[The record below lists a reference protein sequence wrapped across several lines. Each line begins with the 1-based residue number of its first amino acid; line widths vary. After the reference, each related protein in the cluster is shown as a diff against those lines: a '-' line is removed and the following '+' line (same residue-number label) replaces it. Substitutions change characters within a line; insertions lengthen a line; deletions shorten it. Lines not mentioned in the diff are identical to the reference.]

1 MTIESETTGEISSK
15 HDISVCDI
23 MKGNTSEIIKKM
35 ESQIPTYFQMH
46 SDVYTEFLHTMDD
59 LFGTC
64 FIAEK
69 EFFDKLNIDQYTLN
83 LFDSYWKNITKMY
96 SSQVDVSTDFLRAY
110 SQMRISGIKLFDNY
124 MHSMMESYAKMLSQ
138 YNSSLGN
145 K

>member
-1 MTIESETTGEISSK
+1 MTTETTEETSSQV
-15 HDISVCDI
+15 DVSVCDI

-69 EFFDKLNIDQYTLN
+69 EFFDKLNFDQYTLK

-96 SSQVDVSTDFLRAY
+96 SSQIDMSTNFLRTY

-124 MHSMMESYAKMLSQ
+124 MHVMMESYAKMLSQ
-138 YNSSLGN
+138 YNSSLVN

>member
-1 MTIESETTGEISSK
+1 MTTETTEETSSQV
-15 HDISVCDI
+15 DVSVCDI

-69 EFFDKLNIDQYTLN
+69 EFFDKLNFDQYTLK

-96 SSQVDVSTDFLRAY
+96 SSQIDMSTNFLRAY

-124 MHSMMESYAKMLSQ
+124 MHVMMESYTKMLSQ
-138 YNSSLGN
+138 YNSSL
-145 K
+145 

>member
-1 MTIESETTGEISSK
+1 MTTETTEETSSQV
-15 HDISVCDI
+15 DVSVCDI

-35 ESQIPTYFQMH
+35 ESQIPTYFQMN
-46 SDVYTEFLHTMDD
+46 SDVYVEFLHTMDD

-69 EFFDKLNIDQYTLN
+69 EFFDKLNFDQYTLK

-96 SSQVDVSTDFLRAY
+96 SSQIDMSTNFLRAY

-124 MHSMMESYAKMLSQ
+124 MHVMMESYTKMLSQ
-138 YNSSLGN
+138 YNFSLGN

>member
-1 MTIESETTGEISSK
+1 MTTETTEETSSQV
-15 HDISVCDI
+15 DVSVCDI

-69 EFFDKLNIDQYTLN
+69 EFFDKLNFDQYTLK

-96 SSQVDVSTDFLRAY
+96 SSQIDMSTNFLRTY

-124 MHSMMESYAKMLSQ
+124 IHVMMESYTKMLSQ

>member
-1 MTIESETTGEISSK
+1 MTTETTEETSSQV
-15 HDISVCDI
+15 DVSVCDI

-69 EFFDKLNIDQYTLN
+69 EFFDKLNFDQYTLK
-83 LFDSYWKNITKMY
+83 LFDSYWKNLTKMY
-96 SSQVDVSTDFLRAY
+96 SSQIDMSTNFLRAY
-110 SQMRISGIKLFDNY
+110 SQIRISGIKLFDNY
-124 MHSMMESYAKMLSQ
+124 IHVMMESYTKMLSQ

>member
-1 MTIESETTGEISSK
+1 MTEEAETTKENSAKNDVSM
-15 HDISVCDI
+15 CDI

-46 SDVYTEFLHTMDD
+46 SDVYREFLHTIDD

-69 EFFDKLNIDQYTLN
+69 EFFEKLNFDQYTLR
-83 LFDSYWKNITKMY
+83 LFDSYWKNVTKMY
-96 SSQVDVSTDFLRAY
+96 SSQIDMSTDFLKAY
-110 SQMRISGIKLFDNY
+110 SQMRITGIKLFDSY
-124 MHSMMESYAKMLSQ
+124 MHTAMESYAKMLSQ
-138 YNSSLGN
+138 FNSSLEN

>member
-1 MTIESETTGEISSK
+1 MTTETTEETSSQV
-15 HDISVCDI
+15 DVSVCDI

-35 ESQIPTYFQMH
+35 ESQIPTYFQIH

-69 EFFDKLNIDQYTLN
+69 EFFDKLNFDQYTMK

-96 SSQVDVSTDFLRAY
+96 LSQIDMSTNFLRAY

-124 MHSMMESYAKMLSQ
+124 MHVMMESYTKMLSQ

>member
-1 MTIESETTGEISSK
+1 MTTETTEETSSQV
-15 HDISVCDI
+15 DVSVCDI

-35 ESQIPTYFQMH
+35 ESQIPTYFQIH

-69 EFFDKLNIDQYTLN
+69 EFFDKLNFDQYTLKF
-83 LFDSYWKNITKMY
+83 FDSYWKNITKMY
-96 SSQVDVSTDFLRAY
+96 SSQIDMSTNFLRAY

-124 MHSMMESYAKMLSQ
+124 MHVMMESYTKMLSQ
-138 YNSSLGN
+138 YNFSLGN

>member
-1 MTIESETTGEISSK
+1 MTTETIEETSSQV
-15 HDISVCDI
+15 DVSVCDI

-69 EFFDKLNIDQYTLN
+69 EFFDKLNFDQYTLK

-96 SSQVDVSTDFLRAY
+96 SSQIDMSTNFLRTY

-124 MHSMMESYAKMLSQ
+124 MHVMMESYAKMLSQ
-138 YNSSLGN
+138 YNSSFGN

>member
-1 MTIESETTGEISSK
+1 MTTETTEETSSQV
-15 HDISVCDI
+15 DVSVCDI

-69 EFFDKLNIDQYTLN
+69 EFFDKLNFDQYTLK

-96 SSQVDVSTDFLRAY
+96 SSQIDMSTNFLRTY

-124 MHSMMESYAKMLSQ
+124 IHVMMESYTKMLSQ
-138 YNSSLGN
+138 YNSSLVN

>member
-1 MTIESETTGEISSK
+1 MTTETTEETSSQV
-15 HDISVCDI
+15 DVSVCDI

-69 EFFDKLNIDQYTLN
+69 EFFDKLNFDQYTMK

-96 SSQVDVSTDFLRAY
+96 LSQIDMSTNFLRAY

-124 MHSMMESYAKMLSQ
+124 MHVMMESYTKMLSQ
-138 YNSSLGN
+138 YNFSLGN

>member
-1 MTIESETTGEISSK
+1 MTTETIEETSSQV
-15 HDISVCDI
+15 DVSVCDI

-69 EFFDKLNIDQYTLN
+69 EFFDKLNFDQYTLK

-96 SSQVDVSTDFLRAY
+96 SSQIDMSTNFLRAY
-110 SQMRISGIKLFDNY
+110 SQMRISAIKSFDKH
-124 MHSMMESYAKMLSQ
+124 MHLMMESYAKMLSQ

>member
-1 MTIESETTGEISSK
+1 MTSESETNEGSSK
-15 HDISVCDI
+15 TDISVCDI
-23 MKGNTSEIIKKM
+23 MKGSTSEVIKKM

-69 EFFDKLNIDQYTLN
+69 EFFDKLNFDQYTLN

-96 SSQVDVSTDFLRAY
+96 SSQIDVSTNFLHAY
-110 SQMRISGIKLFDNY
+110 SQTRVSGMKLFDSY

-138 YNSSLGN
+138 YNSSLEN

>member
-1 MTIESETTGEISSK
+1 MTAETAEETYSEV
-15 HDISVCDI
+15 DVSVCDI
-23 MKGNTSEIIKKM
+23 MKSNTSEIIKKM

-69 EFFDKLNIDQYTLN
+69 EFFDKLNFDQFTLK
-83 LFDSYWKNITKMY
+83 LFDDNWRNITKMY
-96 SSQVDVSTDFLRAY
+96 TSQIDMSADFLKAY

-124 MHSMMESYAKMLSQ
+124 MHVMMESYAKMLSQ
-138 YNSSLGN
+138 YNSSLVN

>member
-1 MTIESETTGEISSK
+1 VTTETTEETSSQV
-15 HDISVCDI
+15 DVSVCDI

-69 EFFDKLNIDQYTLN
+69 EFFDKLNFDQHTLK

-96 SSQVDVSTDFLRAY
+96 SSQIDMSTNFLRAY

-124 MHSMMESYAKMLSQ
+124 MHVMMESYTKMLSQ

>member
-1 MTIESETTGEISSK
+1 MTTETTEETSSQV
-15 HDISVCDI
+15 DVSVCDI

-69 EFFDKLNIDQYTLN
+69 EFFDKLNFDQYTLK

-96 SSQVDVSTDFLRAY
+96 SSQIDMSTNFLRTY

-124 MHSMMESYAKMLSQ
+124 MHVMMESYTKMLSQ
-138 YNSSLGN
+138 YNFSLGN

>member
-1 MTIESETTGEISSK
+1 VTTETTEETSSQV
-15 HDISVCDI
+15 DVSVCDI

-46 SDVYTEFLHTMDD
+46 SDVYAEFLHTMDD

-69 EFFDKLNIDQYTLN
+69 EFFDKLNFDQYTLK

-96 SSQVDVSTDFLRAY
+96 SSQIDMSTNFLRTY

-124 MHSMMESYAKMLSQ
+124 IHVMMESYTKMLSQ
-138 YNSSLGN
+138 YNFSLGN

>member
-1 MTIESETTGEISSK
+1 MTTETTEETSSQV
-15 HDISVCDI
+15 DVSVCDI

-69 EFFDKLNIDQYTLN
+69 EFFDKLNFDQYTLK

-96 SSQVDVSTDFLRAY
+96 SSQIDMSTNFLRAY

-124 MHSMMESYAKMLSQ
+124 MHVIMESYTKMLSQ

>member
-1 MTIESETTGEISSK
+1 MTAEPETAKKDSSTVNISM
-15 HDISVCDI
+15 CDI

-69 EFFDKLNIDQYTLN
+69 EFFDKLNMDQYTLN
-83 LFDSYWKNITKMY
+83 LFDSYLRNITNMY
-96 SSQVDVSTDFLRAY
+96 TSQIDVSTDFLKAY

-124 MHSMMESYAKMLSQ
+124 MHAMMESYAKMLSQ

>member
-1 MTIESETTGEISSK
+1 MTTETTEETSSQV
-15 HDISVCDI
+15 DVSVCDI

-69 EFFDKLNIDQYTLN
+69 EFFDKLNFDQYTLK

-96 SSQVDVSTDFLRAY
+96 SSQIDMSTNFLRTY

-124 MHSMMESYAKMLSQ
+124 MHVMMGSYTKMLSQ
-138 YNSSLGN
+138 YNSSLVN

>member
-1 MTIESETTGEISSK
+1 MTTETEATEENSSK
-15 HDISVCDI
+15 VDVSVCDI

-46 SDVYTEFLHTMDD
+46 SDVYTEYLHSMDD

-69 EFFDKLNIDQYTLN
+69 EFFDKLNLDQHTLK
-83 LFDSYWKNITKMY
+83 LFDSYWKNLTKMY
-96 SSQVDVSTDFLRAY
+96 SFQIDLSTDFLRTY
-110 SQMRISGIKLFDNY
+110 SQVRISAIKLFDDY
-124 MHSMMESYAKMLSQ
+124 MHAMMESYAKMLSQ

>member
-1 MTIESETTGEISSK
+1 VTTETTGETSSQV
-15 HDISVCDI
+15 DVSVCDI

-69 EFFDKLNIDQYTLN
+69 EFFDKLNFDQYTLK

-96 SSQVDVSTDFLRAY
+96 SSQIDMSTNFLRTY

-124 MHSMMESYAKMLSQ
+124 IHVMMESYTKMLSQ
-138 YNSSLGN
+138 YNSSLVN

>member
-1 MTIESETTGEISSK
+1 MTTETTEETSSQV
-15 HDISVCDI
+15 DVSVCDI

-69 EFFDKLNIDQYTLN
+69 EFFDKLNFDQYTMK

-96 SSQVDVSTDFLRAY
+96 SSQIDMSTNFLRAY

-124 MHSMMESYAKMLSQ
+124 MHVMMESYTKMLSQ
-138 YNSSLGN
+138 YNFSLGN

>member
-1 MTIESETTGEISSK
+1 VTTETTEETSSQV
-15 HDISVCDI
+15 DVSVCDI

-69 EFFDKLNIDQYTLN
+69 EFFDKLNFDQYTMK

-96 SSQVDVSTDFLRAY
+96 SSQIDMSTNFLRAY

-124 MHSMMESYAKMLSQ
+124 MHVMMESYTKMLSQ
-138 YNSSLGN
+138 YNFSLGN

>member
-1 MTIESETTGEISSK
+1 MTTETTEETSSQV
-15 HDISVCDI
+15 DVSVCDI

-35 ESQIPTYFQMH
+35 ESQIPTYFQIH

-69 EFFDKLNIDQYTLN
+69 EFFDKLNFDQYTLK

-96 SSQVDVSTDFLRAY
+96 SSQIDMSTNFLRAY

-124 MHSMMESYAKMLSQ
+124 MHVMMESYTKMLSQ
-138 YNSSLGN
+138 YNFSLGN

>member
-1 MTIESETTGEISSK
+1 MTTETTEETSSQV
-15 HDISVCDI
+15 DVSVCDI

-69 EFFDKLNIDQYTLN
+69 EFFDKLNFDQYTLK

-96 SSQVDVSTDFLRAY
+96 SSQIDMSTNFLRAY

-124 MHSMMESYAKMLSQ
+124 MHVMMESYAKMLSQ
-138 YNSSLGN
+138 YNSSLVN

>member
-1 MTIESETTGEISSK
+1 MTTESETTEENSSK
-15 HDISVCDI
+15 VDISVCDI

-69 EFFDKLNIDQYTLN
+69 EFFDKLNFDQYTLN

-96 SSQVDVSTDFLRAY
+96 SSQIDMSTDFLRAY

-124 MHSMMESYAKMLSQ
+124 MHVMTESYAKMISQ
-138 YNSSLGN
+138 YNSSLEN

>member
-1 MTIESETTGEISSK
+1 MTTETTEETSSQV
-15 HDISVCDI
+15 DVSVCDI

-69 EFFDKLNIDQYTLN
+69 EFFDKLNFDQYTMK

-96 SSQVDVSTDFLRAY
+96 SSQIDMSTNFLRAY

-124 MHSMMESYAKMLSQ
+124 MHVMMESYTKMLSQ

>member
-1 MTIESETTGEISSK
+1 MTTETTEETSSQV
-15 HDISVCDI
+15 DVSVCDI

-69 EFFDKLNIDQYTLN
+69 EFFDKLNFDQYTLK

-96 SSQVDVSTDFLRAY
+96 SSQIDMSTNFLRAY

-124 MHSMMESYAKMLSQ
+124 MHVMMESYTKMLSQ
-138 YNSSLGN
+138 YNSSH
-145 K
+145 

>member
-1 MTIESETTGEISSK
+1 MTTETTEETSSQV
-15 HDISVCDI
+15 DVSVCDI

-69 EFFDKLNIDQYTLN
+69 EFFDKLNFDQYTLKF
-83 LFDSYWKNITKMY
+83 FDSYWKNITKMY
-96 SSQVDVSTDFLRAY
+96 SSQIDMSTNFLRAY

-124 MHSMMESYAKMLSQ
+124 MHVMMESYTKMLSQ
-138 YNSSLGN
+138 YNFSLGN